1 MKLLIKINNYIKM
14 LSKEM
19 LEGLFNKQL
28 KDKLEFL
35 EKRNSNESTCLTL
48 LSTNMKTIESI
59 YYFIILFI

>member
-1 MKLLIKINNYIKM
+1 M

-35 EKRNSNESTCLTL
+35 EKRNTNESTCLTL